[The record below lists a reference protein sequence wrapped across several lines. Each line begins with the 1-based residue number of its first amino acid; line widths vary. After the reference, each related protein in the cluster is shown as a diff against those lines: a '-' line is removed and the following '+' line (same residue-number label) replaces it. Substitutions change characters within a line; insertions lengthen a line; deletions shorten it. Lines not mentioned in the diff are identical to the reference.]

1 MLKLHIENLLLKHH
15 KKEQILILRD
25 KEMKVQLGDVCERY
39 SSNVAQK
46 DITEVKNGYPIYGAT
61 GIVGNIGKFQQ
72 DSKYVAVVKDGAGIG
87 RAMLLPAKSSII
99 GTLQGLIPNNKI
111 LPEYLFFAVQHMAL
125 KKYYSGSTIP
135 HIYFR
140 NYKNEILNLPNMIE
154 QEKVI
159 NSLQIVEK
167 FIKNRENV
175 INELTSLEQARF
187 VEMFGSYPINPKVW
201 DIVRIRDVVKEV
213 KYGTSRP
220 ATQAGKYP
228 YLRMNNITYNGELEL
243 SDIKYIDVPKT
254 ELSNCTV
261 QYGDVLFNRT
271 NSKELVGKTCVY
283 NQNNMMV
290 LAGFII
296 RIRVN
301 ERVLP
306 QFLSTYLNTD
316 FSKKMLAAMC
326 KTAIGQA
333 NINAQELQNICI
345 YVPPIKLQEEF
356 VKFKKQIDKS
366 KLREEKRQNIL
377 LGK

>member
-1 MLKLHIENLLLKHH
+1 MIFVEMNKLGKISTGNTPSKKQEEYYKFNDIGFVKPDILNDHSIVNICETKEYISEIARPYARIAKVNSVLVTCIGSIGKIGIVKNKECAFNQQLNAIEPNHNVSPEYLAYCLLFNKQKLINAANAPVVPIINKTQFENFKVYFEENIDTQVKIASTLIKMNKLVSN
-15 KKEQILILRD
+15 KKEQIGEL
-25 KEMKVQLGDVCERY
+25 
-39 SSNVAQK
+39 
-46 DITEVKNGYPIYGAT
+46 
-61 GIVGNIGKFQQ
+61 
-72 DSKYVAVVKDGAGIG
+72 DSLV
-87 RAMLLPAKSSII
+87 
-99 GTLQGLIPNNKI
+99 
-111 LPEYLFFAVQHMAL
+111 
-125 KKYYSGSTIP
+125 
-135 HIYFR
+135 
-140 NYKNEILNLPNMIE
+140 
-154 QEKVI
+154 
-159 NSLQIVEK
+159 
-167 FIKNRENV
+167 
-175 INELTSLEQARF
+175 QARF
-187 VEMFGSYPINPKVW
+187 VEMFGSYPINQKGW

-356 VKFKKQIDKS
+356 VKFKKQTDKS
-366 KLREEKRQNIL
+366 KLTK
-377 LGK
+377 

>member
-1 MLKLHIENLLLKHH
+1 MKKRLRLSNLTSYSKGQQINGDELLVDGEYDYLNGGICPSGTWNDFNTEANSIAISEGGNSCGFVNFMVKPFWCGAHCYFLHNTEGIPKYLYYALKSQQERLMKIRSGACMPNI
-15 KKEQILILRD
+15 KKAAL
-25 KEMKVQLGDVCERY
+25 
-39 SSNVAQK
+39 
-46 DITEVKNGYPIYGAT
+46 
-61 GIVGNIGKFQQ
+61 GKFELFYDDDLDEQ
-72 DSKYVAVVKDGAGIG
+72 
-87 RAMLLPAKSSII
+87 
-99 GTLQGLIPNNKI
+99 NKI
-111 LPEYLFFAVQHMAL
+111 VEVLEN
-125 KKYYSGSTIP
+125 T
-135 HIYFR
+135 
-140 NYKNEILNLPNMIE
+140 
-154 QEKVI
+154 EKVI
-159 NSLQIVEK
+159 EKRKKELIALDSIV
-167 FIKNRENV
+167 
-175 INELTSLEQARF
+175 QARF
-187 VEMFGSYPINPKVW
+187 VEMFGSYPINQKGW

-356 VKFKKQIDKS
+356 VKFKKQTDKS
-366 KLREEKRQNIL
+366 KLTK
-377 LGK
+377 

>member
-1 MLKLHIENLLLKHH
+1 
-15 KKEQILILRD
+15 
-25 KEMKVQLGDVCERY
+25 MKVQLGDVCERY